1 MARIRKR
8 GMQSPWV
15 IGLLGGLTKAS
26 ENIRLERDKER
37 DLQREFARQVA
48 IQDRDRQL
56 RNIDRDAENIQAEQ
70 RSTTAFNQ
78 GLVTSAIGA
87 KSYGAASSAADLLG
101 EAGGGVKDIALS
113 AEADAKR
120 TQREQ
125 DTKDFT
131 DALFSKKTSQDK
143 YDYLVATELYWQD
156 RVDFDF
162 EGQKALYLARTK
174 EEKTQVSALDKG
186 RAAAYG
192 PPGEEETLPEWYAR
206 AASLAEPARDAEGYG
221 AFMDDLQK
229 MYTVRNQETKSET
242 KETPAQQ
249 TYGNIQQKV
258 LPDTSLSPE
267 RRSDILLRS
276 RASLGLLANAP
287 DSAAAMGAGYIPG
300 APPPQDVGLVGT
312 PDLWASPASAPTI
325 NGVPAS
331 AVAARAGA
339 PQSAFPAG
347 APGQGMP
354 PEIAAAMGGG
364 GPSVPSAASTPG
376 VGPRTQQAISMLMA
390 AGKAKDEAEAL
401 QQLRAK
407 GLDVS
412 R

>member
-1 MARIRKR
+1 MARMIKR
-8 GMQSPWV
+8 GVQSPWV

-26 ENIRLERDKER
+26 EKVRREQDKER

-48 IQDRDRQL
+48 IEDRDRQL

-125 DTKDFT
+125 YTKDFT

-192 PPGEEETLPEWYAR
+192 PPGEKETLPEWYAR
-206 AASLAEPARDAEGYG
+206 AASLAEPA
-221 AFMDDLQK
+221 
-229 MYTVRNQETKSET
+229 
-242 KETPAQQ
+242 
-249 TYGNIQQKV
+249 
-258 LPDTSLSPE
+258 
-267 RRSDILLRS
+267 
-276 RASLGLLANAP
+276 
-287 DSAAAMGAGYIPG
+287 
-300 APPPQDVGLVGT
+300 
-312 PDLWASPASAPTI
+312 
-325 NGVPAS
+325 
-331 AVAARAGA
+331 
-339 PQSAFPAG
+339 
-347 APGQGMP
+347 
-354 PEIAAAMGGG
+354 
-364 GPSVPSAASTPG
+364 
-376 VGPRTQQAISMLMA
+376 
-390 AGKAKDEAEAL
+390 
-401 QQLRAK
+401 
-407 GLDVS
+407 
-412 R
+412 